1 MFITDHEAEKVGQF
15 PAACH
20 VDPEVSSFFSS
31 STQSVQPAF
40 ARW

>member
-1 MFITDHEAEKVGQF
+1 MFISDQDDEKVGTL
-15 PAACH
+15 PAACQ
-20 VDPEVSSFFSS
+20 VEPEVSSFFSS